1 LGGIYI
7 ASSTSYPGFIHVA
20 SIGANT
26 SFSYPGAAAT
36 FVGGVNDSLTAIGQ
50 YTDTIPYGAFASFI
64 RTPEGKLAPLKY
76 PGAKQTEAL
85 GINDCGV
92 IVGSWV
98 DAGGVTHGFYGKFDD
113 FVSFDYPEGI
123 QTPLQGVN
131 DRGTLVGTG

>member
-1 LGGIYI
+1 M
-7 ASSTSYPGFIHVA
+7 
-20 SIGANT
+20 
-26 SFSYPGAAAT
+26 
-36 FVGGVNDSLTAIGQ
+36 
-50 YTDTIPYGAFASFI
+50 
-64 RTPEGKLAPLKY
+64 APLKY

-123 QTPLQGVN
+123 QTLLQGVN
-131 DRGTLVGTG
+131 DRGTLVGSYVDASGVLHGLIATPSTPNCSI